1 MKLKIKMK
9 FIYRYN
15 LAKCREHEKSIVYQ
29 QNKAVLKYLALRMQ
43 SFSKRKDEAVGRKT
57 LNQNLE
63 ETRWKCH
70 LCAFFALWN
79 GRGIFVVGVDTA
91 GGCFLISL
99 GCRDNSGFSW
109 QAHPR
114 QAETHCHL
122 RLHGVSKHLTNADAV
137 ILVSRKDS
145 NLIPHERVH
154 LFSPSTF

>member
-1 MKLKIKMK
+1 MNCYHLVK
-9 FIYRYN
+9 FIKHFN
-15 LAKCREHEKSIVYQ
+15 LKMSSPA
-29 QNKAVLKYLALRMQ
+29 KAVLKQMQ
-43 SFSKRKDEAVGRKT
+43 RWAVGRKT

-70 LCAFFALWN
+70 LCAVFALWN

-122 RLHGVSKHLTNADAV
+122 CLHGVSKHLTNADAV
-137 ILVSRKDS
+137 ILVSRKNS
-145 NLIPHERVH
+145 NLVAPEREH
-154 LFSPSTF
+154 FFSQSTC

>member
-63 ETRWKCH
+63 ETR
-70 LCAFFALWN
+70 
-79 GRGIFVVGVDTA
+79 
-91 GGCFLISL
+91 
-99 GCRDNSGFSW
+99 
-109 QAHPR
+109 
-114 QAETHCHL
+114 
-122 RLHGVSKHLTNADAV
+122 
-137 ILVSRKDS
+137 
-145 NLIPHERVH
+145 
-154 LFSPSTF
+154 